1 MHLLVHKK
9 QKWPSK
15 NLDHLLTYLLLT
27 AVSVG
32 TAVKIQHVY
41 LHSDVFFLQLKLRS
55 QIALKQE
62 EVLKE
67 KEKQVETQ
75 QRELQELETR
85 ATSDSKEVC
94 LHLF

>member
-1 MHLLVHKK
+1 L
-9 QKWPSK
+9 
-15 NLDHLLTYLLLT
+15 
-27 AVSVG
+27 
-32 TAVKIQHVY
+32 
-41 LHSDVFFLQLKLRS
+41 LQLKLRS

-85 ATSDSKEVC
+85 ATSDSKEVG